1 MASIRFKN
9 TERYCMFTGEICNG
23 VECPAFD
30 EKGSG
35 VSVYG
40 DLSYIGTCLMVPSKN
55 STGTQEKKKEK
66 K

>member
-1 MASIRFKN
+1 
-9 TERYCMFTGEICNG
+9 MFTGEICNG

-30 EKGSG
+30 EKGRG